1 MKKLKHTALFFL
13 LFMPA
18 GYAQNSLANKLNIPA
33 LFSVSPFEKNKKKYP
48 VPVKK
53 ITTIAAPAN
62 NFNSLIANLPFIKLK
77 ETATRKPVIFV
88 TRFSLIDMLEGSINS
103 VNDLLLN
110 TYDDHIQE
118 LFKEAPSMVTVK
130 CILSL

>member
-1 MKKLKHTALFFL
+1 M
-13 LFMPA
+13 
-18 GYAQNSLANKLNIPA
+18 
-33 LFSVSPFEKNKKKYP
+33 
-48 VPVKK
+48 PVKK
-53 ITTIAAPAN
+53 ITIIAAPAN

-103 VNDLLLN
+103 VNDRLLN

-118 LFKEAPSMVTVK
+118 LFKEAPSLVNLK